1 MALGSGT
8 LYTCAMTRL
17 GWGLLGAGK
26 IAAMFAENLLAEG
39 LAVTAVGARSGAKAA
54 EFADRLGIEKSH
66 EGYDAL
72 LADPAVD
79 IVYVNTT
86 QNFHVAHALLAI
98 EAGKPVLV
106 EKSFTR
112 NAAEAQLIA
121 DAARANGVFAME
133 AMWTRFVPTMVR
145 LREWI
150 ASGVLGE
157 ITAVMSDHSQSL
169 STSAEGRHHN
179 PELGGGALLDLG
191 VYNASFAHDLL
202 GVPTEILGRGRLT
215 ATGVDAEVSMLFVHE
230 GGAQSTHHTS
240 MVNPGPNN
248 AAVIG
253 TLGCVEVDA
262 TFYNWTSMTRF
273 DTSRTR
279 EPVERFEPTLTSR
292 GMHFQALE
300 VERCVREGL
309 GESPLMTLDDSVA
322 VMATLDELR
331 RQLGVVYP
339 GE

>member
-1 MALGSGT
+1 M
-8 LYTCAMTRL
+8 
-17 GWGLLGAGK
+17 
-26 IAAMFAENLLAEG
+26 
-39 LAVTAVGARSGAKAA
+39 
-54 EFADRLGIEKSH
+54 
-66 EGYDAL
+66 
-72 LADPAVD
+72 
-79 IVYVNTT
+79 
-86 QNFHVAHALLAI
+86 
-98 EAGKPVLV
+98 LV

-133 AMWTRFVPTMVR
+133 AMWTRFVPTMVK

-202 GVPTEILGRGRLT
+202 GAPTEILGRGRLT
-215 ATGVDAEVSMLFVHE
+215 STGVDAEVSMLFVHE

-279 EPVERFEPTLTSR
+279 EPVGRFDPVIFLREVKELAAAGGALRAGPHLARHALPGPRGRALRAGGAGGEPPAHPGRLRGRDGDPGRASPPARGGLPGRVTGRAGHRPEVYSLPAVVLPSRVSRFTS
-292 GMHFQALE
+292 
-300 VERCVREGL
+300 V
-309 GESPLMTLDDSVA
+309 
-322 VMATLDELR
+322 
-331 RQLGVVYP
+331 
-339 GE
+339 

>member
-1 MALGSGT
+1 M
-8 LYTCAMTRL
+8 
-17 GWGLLGAGK
+17 LGAGK
-26 IAAMFAENLLAEG
+26 ISAVFAENLLAEG
-39 LAVTAVGARSGAKAA
+39 LSVTAVGARSGERAA
-54 EFADRLGIEKSH
+54 EFAARLGIETAH
-66 EGYDAL
+66 AGYEAL

-79 IVYVNTT
+79 IVYVGTT
-86 QNFHVAHALLAI
+86 QNFHLEHALLAI

-106 EKSFTR
+106 EKAFTR
-112 NAAEAQLIA
+112 NATEARLIA
-121 DAARANGVFAME
+121 DAARAHGVFAME
-133 AMWTRFVPTMVR
+133 ALWTRFLPTMVT
-145 LREWI
+145 LRQWI
-150 ASGVLGE
+150 ADGLLGE
-157 ITAVMSDHSQSL
+157 VTAVMSDHSQSL
-169 STSAEGRHHN
+169 DTSAEGRHHN
-179 PELGGGALLDLG
+179 PALGGGALLDLG
-191 VYNASFAHDLL
+191 VYNASLAHDLL
-202 GVPTEILGRGRLT
+202 GVPTEIIGRGILT
-215 ATGVDAEVSMLFVHE
+215 STGVDAEVSMLFVHE

-262 TFYNWTSMTRF
+262 TFYAWTSMTRF
-273 DTSRTR
+273 GTSRTR
-279 EPVERFEPTLTSR
+279 EPVERFEPVLTSR

-309 GESPLMTLDDSVA
+309 TESPLLTLDDTVA